1 MFLALVY
8 IADRIATISFNI
20 GSWVI
25 CNTVNGFYYAF
36 NRARGEYVSIT
47 KDEYDMLLKN
57 QKPT

>member
-25 CNTVNGFYYAF
+25 YNTVNGIHYTF

-47 KDEYDMLLKN
+47 KDEYDRLLKN
-57 QKPT
+57 QK